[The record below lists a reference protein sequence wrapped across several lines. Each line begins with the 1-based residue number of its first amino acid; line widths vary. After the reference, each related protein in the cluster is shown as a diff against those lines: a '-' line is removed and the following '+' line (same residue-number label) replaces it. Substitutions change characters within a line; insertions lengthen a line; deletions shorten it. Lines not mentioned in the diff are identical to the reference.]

1 MIRQGDTYIG
11 DGVYVRYREGI
22 DDVAIMTDGNAAIY
36 LDRSVLEQLIAFC
49 KGVGLI
55 LGKEN

>member
-1 MIRQGDTYIG
+1 MIRQGDTHIG

-49 KGVGLI
+49 KRVGLI